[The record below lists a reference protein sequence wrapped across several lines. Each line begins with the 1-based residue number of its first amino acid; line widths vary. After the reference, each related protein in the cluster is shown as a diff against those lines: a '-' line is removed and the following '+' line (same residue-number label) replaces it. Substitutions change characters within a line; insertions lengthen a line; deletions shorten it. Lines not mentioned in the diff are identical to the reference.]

1 MEWRSL
7 GWGDSWEPFLETE
20 PSRRGRGMR
29 REAATRGR
37 PVMSWSQKGREG
49 QVSEVWEHNEGTKGI
64 LKGWGH

>member
-1 MEWRSL
+1 
-7 GWGDSWEPFLETE
+7 
-20 PSRRGRGMR
+20 MR
-29 REAATRGR
+29 KEAAARGR